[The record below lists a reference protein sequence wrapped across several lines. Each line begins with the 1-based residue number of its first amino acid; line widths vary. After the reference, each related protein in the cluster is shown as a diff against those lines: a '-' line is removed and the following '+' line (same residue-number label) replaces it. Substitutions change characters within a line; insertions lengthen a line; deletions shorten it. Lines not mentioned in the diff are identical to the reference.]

1 MKKPVFSCLNVFE
14 KRVTLHCHQQF
25 EKFLYIVCIQSV
37 IIFSSH
43 SVSESKAYFLN
54 ERKRQN
60 IPKKHIKSIIHS
72 VL

>member
-37 IIFSSH
+37 RVFSSH
-43 SVSESKAYFLN
+43 FASANDGLETAITNYNHL
-54 ERKRQN
+54 E
-60 IPKKHIKSIIHS
+60 
-72 VL
+72 